1 MVRLSCTNNILQQQT
16 DMVRLSKGKN
26 SSHAMWYFMRIGYE
40 FILWF
45 STRIGY
51 EPFIFLIFQI
61 RVIYQCNSG
70 TTRFQLKY
78 DMFILLYS
86 SRASKRHLWTLMEP
100 LCSKVIKEY
109 MIFLPMIFANSAK
122 TPPFATSNQCNSGTT
137 RFQLKYDMFILLY
150 SSRASKRHQSG
161 YLELSGSKDIKKTCV
176 FFKWFCSCT
185 YTTMNRVGLYLSW
198 GVLSVKMQSFFSSQQ
213 PRIATPNHSGVL

>member
-1 MVRLSCTNNILQQQT
+1 MFQSCTNNILQQQT

-61 RVIYQCNSG
+61 RVIYQCNS
-70 TTRFQLKY
+70 
-78 DMFILLYS
+78 
-86 SRASKRHLWTLMEP
+86 E
-100 LCSKVIKEY
+100 
-109 MIFLPMIFANSAK
+109 
-122 TPPFATSNQCNSGTT
+122 TT